1 MPDDMA
7 AAAAVV
13 VPQTLVRTVGMVAY
27 VRLVPRLATAPETA
41 RQVFLPSPFKSLAVL
56 LGGAKRP
63 AASRGQRSNVPRAP
77 ACPATLAR
85 LPLRRLTAPRPT
97 RR

>member
-13 VPQTLVRTVGMVAY
+13 VPQTSVRTVGMVAY

-41 RQVFLPSPFKSLAVL
+41 RQVFLPSPLKSLAVL
-56 LGGAKRP
+56 LGGRNAPPQVAMSTVEVR
-63 AASRGQRSNVPRAP
+63 RGRSGHY
-77 ACPATLAR
+77 CGTTLVGR
-85 LPLRRLTAPRPT
+85 HFP
-97 RR
+97 